1 MFFRILHSI
10 LAVQFIQLAYS
21 LGNKMSQSGIID
33 ISSNKLDKLDG
44 SQFNPKKSYRG
55 YSFQEVAKTID
66 HSILKPDFTYN
77 DVKEGAELALKY
89 NTASYCIRPIDV
101 SLAAKLLKG
110 TDINICT
117 VIGFPHGST
126 TTAVKVFESIDA
138 IKNGATELD
147 MVINIAALISKD
159 YDLVEADIKAVVS
172 AAKNEN
178 PKVTVKVIFET
189 AFLND
194 ELIIKACQLSE
205 SAGADYVKTSTGFAS
220 KGATLHNIEL
230 MKRTVG
236 DRLKVKSS
244 GGVKTLDQLI
254 DYMDAGVT
262 RSGSSSTETILE
274 EFNLKAE

>member
-1 MFFRILHSI
+1 M
-10 LAVQFIQLAYS
+10 
-21 LGNKMSQSGIID
+21 
-33 ISSNKLDKLDG
+33 
-44 SQFNPKKSYRG
+44 
-55 YSFQEVAKTID
+55 
-66 HSILKPDFTYN
+66 
-77 DVKEGAELALKY
+77 
-89 NTASYCIRPIDV
+89 
-101 SLAAKLLKG
+101 
-110 TDINICT
+110 
-117 VIGFPHGST
+117 
-126 TTAVKVFESIDA
+126 
-138 IKNGATELD
+138 
-147 MVINIAALISKD
+147 
-159 YDLVEADIKAVVS
+159 
-172 AAKNEN
+172 
-178 PKVTVKVIFET
+178 KVIFET

-205 SAGADYVKTSTGFAS
+205 SAGADYVKTSTGFAL